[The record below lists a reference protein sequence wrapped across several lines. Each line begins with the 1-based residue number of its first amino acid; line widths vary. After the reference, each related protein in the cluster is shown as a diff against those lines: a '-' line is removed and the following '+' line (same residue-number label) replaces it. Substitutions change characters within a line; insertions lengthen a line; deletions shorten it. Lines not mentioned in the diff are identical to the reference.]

1 MHPARRASGAER
13 VKYFLVINNFVEQ
26 SSLLS
31 LMFYLILFAQNK
43 I

>member
-26 SSLLS
+26 SYNLVSDVLS
-31 LMFYLILFAQNK
+31 DFICSE
-43 I
+43 